1 MKPQPTDITV
11 REVETSFEHH
21 AYRTPI
27 KFGGVAV
34 THATILNARV
44 RVRTRTGR
52 EAEGSGS
59 MPLST
64 VWAFPS
70 KTTPE
75 PQRLEAMKTLAE
87 KIAGLV
93 RDSELCAHPVELS
106 HELEPETLKLAAKVK
121 RAAKL
126 DEPVPKLCTL
136 VVFSPF
142 DAALHDAY
150 GKVHG
155 RHVYDCYGAE
165 WMNADI
171 ARYLDASFA
180 GEYLDRY
187 SLRRPKPRMPLYH
200 LIGALDA
207 LTDADVKERLHDGLP
222 NTLGEWIVKDQ
233 LTHLKIKL
241 NGDNADWDVNRVL
254 AIERVAAET
263 QARRGVNRWVYSLDF
278 NEQCRNVEY
287 LLEVLRR
294 VKEGSP
300 AAFDRVAYVEQ
311 PTARDLK
318 AHPENKMHEAAKLKP
333 VVIDES
339 LTDYETFLLAR
350 EQGYSGVALKA
361 CKGQGQALLMAA
373 AAQKQNMFLCVQDLT
388 CPGQSF
394 LHSAGLAA
402 HIGPVTAIEGN
413 SRQYCP
419 AANVAWA
426 EKFPGVFTVRDGMI
440 ETGGLDKPGMGH

>member
-1 MKPQPTDITV
+1 MKSLPTDISIAGV
-11 REVETSFEHH
+11 EVSYEHH
-21 AYRTPI
+21 AYRTPL
-27 KFGGVAV
+27 KFGGVPV
-34 THATILNARV
+34 THAVLLNV
-44 RVRTRTGR
+44 RLRARTRTGR

-59 MPLST
+59 MPLGT
-64 VWAFPS
+64 VWSFPS
-70 KTTPE
+70 KTIPE
-75 PQRLEAMKTLAE
+75 PTRLEAMKTLAE
-87 KIAGLV
+87 KIAALL
-93 RDSELCAHPVELS
+93 RDCDLCAHPVELS
-106 HELEPETLKLAAKVK
+106 HALEPEALKLAAAT
-121 RAAKL
+121 RRSLKL
-126 DEPVPKLCTL
+126 AEPIPKLCTL
-136 VVFSPF
+136 VVFSAF

-165 WMNADI
+165 WMNADL

-180 GEYLDRY
+180 GEHLDRY

-207 LTDADVKERLHDGLP
+207 LTDADVKERLNDGLP
-222 NTLGEWIVKDQ
+222 NTLGEWIEKDQ

-241 NGDNADWDVNRVL
+241 NGDNADWDVNRIL
-254 AIERVAAET
+254 AIERVTAEA
-263 QARRGVNRWVYSLDF
+263 QARRGVERWFYSLDF

-294 VKEGSP
+294 VQEGNP
-300 AAFDRVAYVEQ
+300 AAFGRVAYVEQ

-318 AHPENKMHEAAKLKP
+318 AHPENKMHAAAKLKP

-339 LTDYETFLLAR
+339 LVDYETFLLAR

-361 CKGQGQALLMAA
+361 CKGQSQALLMAA
-373 AAQKQNMFLCVQDLT
+373 AAQKNNMFLCVQDLT

-413 SRQYCP
+413 ARQYMP
-419 AANVAWA
+419 GANAAWA
-426 EKFPGVFTVRDGMI
+426 KQFPGTFTVTNGMI
-440 ETGGLDKPGMGH
+440 ETGCLDKVGLGH